1 MATETL
7 TLLEKVKLALRLK
20 TSAFDSEI
28 ESLIESAKLD
38 MGIAGIFNVDE
49 SDPLIVTAIITY
61 CKLNF
66 GTPYED
72 SNLRKSYYG
81 NLKSAY
87 DEQKAQ
93 LGMATGYTKWGDT
106 DVLSD

>member
-1 MATETL
+1 MANDTL
-7 TLLEKVKLALRLK
+7 TMTEKVRLALRLK

-28 ESLIESAKLD
+28 DTLIEAAKLD
-38 MGIAGIFNVDE
+38 LNIAGVFNVSE
-49 SDPLIVTAIITY
+49 NDPLVTNAIITY

-72 SNLRKSYYG
+72 SNMRKSYYA

-87 DEQKAQ
+87 DEMKAQ
-93 LGMATGYTKWGDT
+93 MGMSSGYTLWR
-106 DVLSD
+106 